1 MAYDQIMW
9 YGSLE
14 EVITMKRTKRFICKV
29 VANIAKSIAV
39 LNTNSTCVYYAY
51 QPELPEAVKK
61 LRKNK

>member
-1 MAYDQIMW
+1 
-9 YGSLE
+9 
-14 EVITMKRTKRFICKV
+14 MKRTKRFICKV

-39 LNTNSTCVYYAY
+39 LNANSTCVYYAY